1 MMLTGGFLFPIHETI
16 ESETGNGRFP
26 TTSAHSRANPLRVA
40 SFSPATCSNLS
51 IYIFQIYITMS
62 TNFFDKYDEYEQLY
76 DPIYN
81 DRQARRLRKPRVNP
95 NDRKQRHEKV
105 REVADTVG
113 LEAGLNTTYTP
124 SRHEEGWLTDSL
136 RDFLNQELISDVNA
150 LVKGGKEANVYRCR
164 AHDATGEEW
173 LAVKVYRPRM
183 FRNLRNDK
191 QYRQGRVTLMQ
202 NGRAIHGTDQRAMR
216 AMGKKTAYGQ
226 QLTHTSWLMYEYTTL
241 EILHAAGA
249 AVPRPIA
256 SSSNAILMGYVGDER
271 IAAPTLNQI
280 NLKRSEARALFAEL
294 MRNVALL
301 LENGRI
307 HGDLS
312 AYNILYWD
320 GNITL
325 IDFPQVV
332 NSFISRK
339 THALGS
345 QVNPDAYDIL
355 HRDITRVCDY
365 FQRFGISD
373 DPRDITDELW
383 QRYTEN
389 NTENKLAD
397 LSWYLEGEEARE

>member
-1 MMLTGGFLFPIHETI
+1 
-16 ESETGNGRFP
+16 
-26 TTSAHSRANPLRVA
+26 
-40 SFSPATCSNLS
+40 
-51 IYIFQIYITMS
+51 MS
-62 TNFFDKYDEYEQLY
+62 TNFFETYDDYEQLY
-76 DPIYN
+76 DPMYT
-81 DRQARRLRKPRVNP
+81 DRQARKQRKPRVNP
-95 NDRKQRHEKV
+95 KDRKQRQQKV

-113 LEAGLNTTYTP
+113 LEAGLDISYTP
-124 SRHEEGWLTDSL
+124 SRHEEGWLIDSL
-136 RDFLNQELISDVNA
+136 RDFMNQELISDVNA

-164 AHDATGEEW
+164 AHEATGAEW
-173 LAVKVYRPRM
+173 LAAKVYRPRM

-191 QYRQGRVTLMQ
+191 QYRQGRMTLTQ
-202 NGRAIHGTDQRAMR
+202 NGRPIHGTDQRAMR

-241 EILHAAGA
+241 ELLHEAGA

-256 SSSNAILMGYVGDER
+256 ASSNSILMGYVGDDR

-280 NLKRSEARALFAEL
+280 NLKRNEARPLFAEV
-294 MRNVALL
+294 MRNVAIL

-320 GNITL
+320 GSITL

-332 NSFISRK
+332 NSFVSRD

-355 HRDITRVCDY
+355 ERDITRVCDY
-365 FQRFGISD
+365 FLRFGIAD
-373 DPRDITDELW
+373 DPRDITDDLW

-397 LSWYLEGEEARE
+397 LSWYLEEPE